1 MAEKVESAAKALL
14 EAAAE
19 TPKDEGQPLTWQEKT
34 QKWSVVGASI
44 LVVLAVSVFLQDR
57 FEDLIHSYFRCE
69 YGHNREDNMGC
80 RKKTAL
86 METISLFVKILI
98 WVVTAFIVLNIL
110 GVDTFSLVAVAGT
123 LGVGGLVAALAV
135 QNMLKDMILGFVI
148 VWQQQLAEGDVVN
161 VMMTNGKTVD
171 GRVRN
176 LGVRSLEIL
185 GFDGVV
191 HFLGYGSIEVISN
204 MSVES
209 LRISVQVD
217 VPIYYT
223 DEAIRIIKSKG
234 ETFVSGLEGTFP
246 KNGASLSVWSDSLS
260 RDMATIKAVAY
271 TEVTNK
277 WSYERGLRLKVT
289 EWLKAA
295 GIPVLVPH
303 PRMVVT
309 NM

>member
-1 MAEKVESAAKALL
+1 M
-14 EAAAE
+14 
-19 TPKDEGQPLTWQEKT
+19 
-34 QKWSVVGASI
+34 SV
-44 LVVLAVSVFLQDR
+44 LVVLVMSVFLQDR
-57 FEDLIHSYFRCE
+57 FEDLIHSHFRCE
-69 YGHNREDNMGC
+69 YGHNREENMGC

-86 METISLFVKILI
+86 METVSLFVKVLI
-98 WVVTAFIVLNIL
+98 WVVTAFVVLNIL

-161 VMMTNGKTVD
+161 VMVANGKTVD
-171 GRVRN
+171 GQVRN

-191 HFLGYGSIEVISN
+191 HFLGYGNIEVISN

-217 VPIYYT
+217 VPIYFT
-223 DEAIRIIKSKG
+223 DEATKVIKSKG
-234 ETFVSGLEGTFP
+234 ETFMSGLEGTFP
-246 KNGASLSVWSDSLS
+246 KNGAYLSVWSDSLS
-260 RDMATIKAVAY
+260 RDMATIKAVAH

-295 GIPVLVPH
+295 GIPVLVTHPH
-303 PRMVVT
+303 MVVA